1 MGDQNQ
7 ETLGQLVR
15 YNLVG
20 LVNTVAAY
28 LLYAGLVFLGVSYT
42 LALVADYAFGTLV
55 GFFLNKH
62 FTFRRLGKVEFQMVI
77 RQVTT
82 AGVTFGV
89 NLATL
94 WALVEK
100 VGINEYLGQGLALF
114 LVMVC
119 GFLGQ
124 KFWVFH
130 R

>member
-15 YNLVG
+15 YNMVG
-20 LVNTVAAY
+20 LSNTLAAY
-28 LLYAGLVFLGVSYT
+28 LLYAGLVFLGVGYT

-55 GFFLNKH
+55 SFFLNKH
-62 FTFRRLGKVEFQMVI
+62 FTFRHLGKFEFQMVL
-77 RQVTT
+77 RQLATT
-82 AGVTFGV
+82 VVIFGV

-124 KFWVFH
+124 KFWVFQ